1 MKTKPFLIFA
11 LFLFMACK
19 QNPEDM
25 IPFIQGYWEISEVK
39 KDGDKLKEFNVNM
52 TIDYFEIQEDLKGFR
67 KKLTPTLDG
76 RFKGSEHQALFEL
89 KNMDGELIIEYQ
101 GGDSNHLETVKK
113 ATDEELVLQND
124 QGFIYIYKPYTPI
137 DFD

>member
-1 MKTKPFLIFA
+1 MRKKPFLILT
-11 LFLFMACK
+11 LFLLIACK

-76 RFKGSEHQALFEL
+76 RFKGSEF
-89 KNMDGELIIEYQ
+89 K
-101 GGDSNHLETVKK
+101 
-113 ATDEELVLQND
+113 
-124 QGFIYIYKPYTPI
+124 
-137 DFD
+137 